1 MVQSKTAWIMKKI
14 LNYATLILL
23 SLGSYAQGSLEYQEP
38 PQEIK
43 ELVDAPLA
51 PWVRID
57 NKGENV
63 VLLFR
68 NAYKT
73 IAELSE
79 EELRLGGLRIN
90 PVTNIGSR
98 TTFYNNIKVK
108 KAFDP
113 NAKQVTGLPENARL
127 AYFSWSPD
135 ESMMAFTNTTAS
147 GVEIWVLDV
156 EKGSAK
162 KITNA
167 GANANLGW
175 PMTWF
180 TDGKALLVK
189 MLPGDREP
197 LIDTETAVPT
207 GPTVTESTGAKAQ
220 NRTYQDLL
228 KDPTDEKNFEQLS
241 RSEIYKVTLD
251 GNSSK
256 WMETGMHRGLDFSPD
271 GNYVLITTVKRPFSY
286 LVPYYRFASET
297 TIYDKNGKKVKML
310 LDMPVDEV
318 RPKGFMATT
327 DQKRSFNW
335 RADKPATVTWAQA
348 LDEGDP
354 AKEMEY
360 RDEVFELPAPFNGKE
375 RSLMK
380 TKNRFSGITWAT
392 DDKAI
397 AYDYWF
403 DNRNTK
409 TYVFNPSD
417 NSKEAKII
425 FDRNYQDAYSDPGDF
440 VTTKNKL
447 NQSVLSLDNGNAYL
461 MGDGFTEEG
470 QFPFVDQMN
479 LESGKTTRLYQS
491 AYTDKVEEL
500 VDAIDMSK
508 GVVLIRLESPTEYP
522 NYYLRNIKKKMALKP
537 ITQFENPFK
546 SIQNVHKEV
555 ISYEREDGLELT
567 GTLYLPVGYDKEK
580 KEKMPMILWAYPVEY
595 KDKSSAGQNTTNPNE
610 FIYPWYGSPIFWVT
624 RGYVVLDDAAFPI
637 VGEGDEEPND
647 TFRKQLV
654 ANGKAAIDAVDELG
668 YIDRNRVGVGGHSYG
683 AFMVANLLSHSDLFA
698 AGIARSGAY
707 NRTLTPFGFQRE
719 ERSYWDAPEIYNT
732 MSPFMHADKMKT
744 PLLLVHGNADNNSG
758 TYPMQ
763 SERYFNALKGLGGP
777 ARLVML
783 PKESHGYRAKESIMH
798 VLWEQDQWLE
808 EHVKNRDPMETTVEM
823 EVDKE

>member
-1 MVQSKTAWIMKKI
+1 MKEIMRSV
-14 LNYATLILL
+14 LL
-23 SLGSYAQGSLEYQEP
+23 SLITFGLFAQGGLEYQEP
-38 PQEIK
+38 PKEIK
-43 ELVDAPLA
+43 ELIDAPLA

-63 VLLFR
+63 VLLYR
-68 NAYKT
+68 NAYKS

-98 TTFYNNIKVK
+98 TTFYNNVKIK
-108 KAFDP
+108 KAFDE
-113 NAKQVTGLPENARL
+113 NAKQVTGLPENPRL

-135 ESMMAFTNTTAS
+135 EGKMAFTHTTAT

-156 EKGSAK
+156 EKGTAK
-162 KITNA
+162 KLTNA

-175 PMTWF
+175 PMVWSP
-180 TDGKALLVK
+180 DSKNMLVK
-189 MLPGDREP
+189 MLPADREP
-197 LIDTETAVPT
+197 LINTDTAIPT
-207 GPTVTESTGAKAQ
+207 GPTVSTSTGEKAQ

-228 KDPTDEKNFEQLS
+228 KNPVDEKNFEQLAGA
-241 RSEIYKVTLD
+241 EIFQVSLD
-251 GNSSK
+251 GTSK
-256 WMETGMHRGLDFSPD
+256 KWKETGMYRGMDYSPD
-271 GNYVLITTVKRPFSY
+271 GNYVLITKVKRPFSY

-297 TIYDKNGKKVKML
+297 VILDKSGKQVKML
-310 LDMPVDEV
+310 LDKPVDEV

-327 DQKRSFNW
+327 DLPRGFTW
-335 RADKPATVTWAQA
+335 RADKPATIVWAQA

-354 AKEMEY
+354 AMDVEHH
-360 RDEVFELPAPFNGKE
+360 DEAFELPAPFTGE
-375 RSLMK
+375 ARSLLKM
-380 TKNRFSGITWAT
+380 KNRFSGITWGN
-392 DDKAI
+392 DDIAI

-409 TYVFNPSD
+409 TYLFNPTD
-417 NSKEAKII
+417 NSKESKIL
-425 FDRNYQDAYSDPGDF
+425 FDRNYQDAYSDPGNF

-447 NQSVLSLDNGNAYL
+447 NQYVLSLDGSNAYL
-461 MGDGFTEEG
+461 MGDGFSEEG

-479 LESGKTTRLYQS
+479 LESGETTRLYQS
-491 AYTDKVEEL
+491 EYTDKVEDL

-508 GVVLIRLESPTEYP
+508 GEVLVRIESSTEYP
-522 NYYLRNIKKKMALKP
+522 NYYVRNIKKKMALKP

-546 SIQNVHKEV
+546 AMMEVEKEV
-555 ISYEREDGLELT
+555 ITYQREDGVELT

-580 KEKMPMILWAYPVEY
+580 KEKMPMIMWAYPVEY
-595 KDKSSAGQNTTNPNE
+595 KDKASAGQNTTNPNE
-610 FIYPWYGSPIFWVT
+610 FIYPWYGSPVFWVT

-637 VGEGDEEPND
+637 IGEGDEQPND

-654 ANGKAAIDAVDELG
+654 ANAKAGIDAVDEMD
-668 YIDRNRVGVGGHSYG
+668 YIDRERVAVGGHSYG

-719 ERSYWDAPEIYNT
+719 ERSYWEAPEVYYT

-744 PLLLVHGNADNNSG
+744 PLLLIHGEADNNSG

-763 SERYFNALKGLGGP
+763 SQRYFNALKGLGGP

-798 VLWEQDQWLE
+798 VLWEQDAWLE
-808 EHVKNRDPMETTVEM
+808 EHVKNKDPMETSVKM
-823 EVDKE
+823 EVNK

>member
-1 MVQSKTAWIMKKI
+1 MKKI
-14 LNYATLILL
+14 FNYALL
-23 SLGSYAQGSLEYQEP
+23 VLFSLGALAQGGLGYQEP
-38 PQEIK
+38 PKEIK
-43 ELVDAPLA
+43 DLIDAPLA
-51 PWVRID
+51 PSVRID

-63 VLLFR
+63 VLLYR

-108 KAFDP
+108 KAFDQD
-113 NAKQVTGLPENARL
+113 AKQVSGLPENPRF

-135 ESMMAFTNTTAS
+135 ESMMAFTHTTAT

-156 EKGSAK
+156 NKGSAK
-162 KITNA
+162 KLTNA
-167 GANANLGW
+167 GANANLGR

-180 TDGKALLVK
+180 TDGKSLLVK
-189 MLPGDREP
+189 MLPDDREP
-197 LIDTETAVPT
+197 LINTQTAVPT
-207 GPTVTESTGAKAQ
+207 GPTVSVSSGEKAQ

-228 KDPTDEKNFEQLS
+228 KNPVDEKNFEQLA
-241 RSEIYKVTLD
+241 RSKIFKVTLD
-251 GNSSK
+251 GSSSQ
-256 WMETGMHRGLDFSPD
+256 WMDTGMYRGLDFSPD
-271 GNYVLITTVKRPFSY
+271 GKYVLMTQVKRPFSY
-286 LVPYYRFASET
+286 LVPYYRFASQT
-297 TIYDKNGKKVKML
+297 AIYDITGKQVKML
-310 LDMPVDEV
+310 LDRSVDEV
-318 RPKGFMATT
+318 RPKGFMSTT
-327 DQKRSFNW
+327 DQPRGFNW
-335 RADKPATVTWAQA
+335 RADKPSNIVWTVA

-360 RDEVFELPAPFNGKE
+360 RDEVFELVAPFTGTE
-375 RSLMK
+375 RSVVK
-380 TKNRFSGITWAT
+380 TKNRFSGITWGS
-392 DDKAI
+392 DNFAI
-397 AYDYWF
+397 AYDFWF

-409 TYVFNPSD
+409 TYTFNPSD
-417 NSKEAKII
+417 NSKEPKII
-425 FDRNYQDAYSDPGDF
+425 FDRNYQDAYSNPGNF
-440 VTTKNKL
+440 VTSKNKL
-447 NQSVLSLDNGNAYL
+447 NQYVLSMDGGNAYL
-461 MGDGFTEEG
+461 MGDGFTKDG

-479 LESGKTTRLYQS
+479 LENGKTTRLYQS
-491 AYTDKVEEL
+491 AYTDKVEDL
-500 VDAIDMSK
+500 VAAMNMSK
-508 GVVLIRLESPTEYP
+508 GEILVRIESPTEYP
-522 NYYLRNIKKKMALKP
+522 NYYLRNIKKKVALKP

-546 SIQNVHKEV
+546 AMQDVEKEV
-555 ISYEREDGLELT
+555 ISYKRDDGVELT

-580 KEKMPMILWAYPVEY
+580 KEKMPMIMWAYPVEY
-595 KDKSSAGQNTTNPNE
+595 KDKASAGQNTTNPNE
-610 FIYPWYGSPIFWVT
+610 FIYPWYGSPVFWVT

-637 VGEGDEEPND
+637 IGEGDEQPND

-654 ANGKAAIDAVDELG
+654 ANAKAGIDAVDEMG

-683 AFMVANLLSHSDLFA
+683 AFMVANLLSHSNLFA

-719 ERSYWDAPEIYNT
+719 ERSYWEAPEVYNT

-744 PLLLVHGNADNNSG
+744 PLLLVHGEADNNSG

-783 PKESHGYRAKESIMH
+783 PKESHGYRAKESILH

-808 EHVKNRDPMETTVEM
+808 EHVKNRDPMETTVQI
-823 EVDKE
+823 DK